1 MPVPRFLTASVRIS
15 ISAKSN
21 GKYSMT
27 QVVIVGAGPTGATLA
42 LLLVKRGIR
51 TTLIEAAKDSYRVFR
66 GEGLM
71 PSGLDAIAQM
81 GLSPMLESIP
91 HRQIDAW
98 EFILGDRQLF
108 RVDEP
113 IGSNQPCTLVSQPP
127 LLEALIAEAQL
138 HPEFEFISGVPVK
151 DLLWN
156 GDRISGVKLADGR
169 EISATLV
176 IGTDGR
182 NSIVRQRAGLDLV
195 TQEKSIDVL
204 WFKLAAHPRF
214 VADNVFYSILNNGSG
229 FSVFHGAEDGKL
241 HLAWVLEAEDKTD
254 RKYADWAETFA
265 SLSPGWMAEHFRN
278 SQDTIESPM
287 RLSVVV
293 GRCPSWHRPGII
305 LLGDA
310 AHPMS
315 PVRAQGIN
323 MALRD
328 VIVAANYLVPLLKTE
343 ANCEDIDLA
352 LSRIQAE
359 REPEIIR
366 AQQLQAQEAWKGEQ
380 LRNNGFVRLLMMQ
393 LAPFLGK
400 RIRQFWVKGQYEL
413 RQGVTE
419 VRLIV

>member
-1 MPVPRFLTASVRIS
+1 
-15 ISAKSN
+15 
-21 GKYSMT
+21 MT
-27 QVVIVGAGPTGATLA
+27 QVVIVGGGPTGAALS
-42 LLLVKRGIR
+42 LLLVKRGIP
-51 TTLIEAAKDSYRVFR
+51 TTLIEAAKDAYRVFR

-81 GLSPMLESIP
+81 GFSPIVESVP
-91 HRQIDAW
+91 HRKIDAW
-98 EFILGDRQLF
+98 EFIVGDRQLF

-113 IGSNQPCTLVSQPP
+113 MGCDRPCTLVSQPP

-151 DLLWN
+151 DLLYN
-156 GDRISGVKLADGR
+156 GDRVSGVKLADGR
-169 EISATLV
+169 EISAALV

-182 NSIVRQRAGLDLV
+182 NSIVRQRAGLELA

-204 WFKLAAHPRF
+204 WFKLAAHPKF

-241 HLAWVLEAEDKTD
+241 HLAWVLAADDKTD
-254 RKYADWAETFA
+254 WKQTDWAETFA
-265 SLSPGWMAEHFRN
+265 SLSPGWMAQHFRN
-278 SQDTIESPM
+278 SQETIESPM

-293 GRCPSWHRPGII
+293 GRCPRWHQPGIL

-323 MALRD
+323 MAFRD
-328 VIVAANYLVPLLKTE
+328 VIVAANHLVPLLKSE
-343 ANCEDIDLA
+343 ANCADIDLA

-359 REPEIIR
+359 REPEIVR
-366 AQQLQAQEAWKGEQ
+366 AQRLQAQEAWKGEQ
-380 LRNNGFVRLLMMQ
+380 LRKNGLLRLLMGQ
-393 LAPFLGK
+393 IAPFLGG
-400 RIRQFWVKGQYEL
+400 RIQQFWVKGQYEL

-419 VRLIV
+419 VKLIV

>member
-1 MPVPRFLTASVRIS
+1 M
-15 ISAKSN
+15 
-21 GKYSMT
+21 M
-27 QVVIVGAGPTGATLA
+27 QVVIVGAGPTGAALA
-42 LLLVKRGIR
+42 LLLVKRGIAV
-51 TTLIEAAKDSYRVFR
+51 TLVEAAKDAYRVFR

-81 GLSPMLESIP
+81 GLSTMLEGVP

-98 EFILGDRQLF
+98 EFVVGSRQLF

-113 IGSNQPCTLVSQPP
+113 MGSNRPCTLVSQPP
-127 LLEALIAEAQL
+127 LLETLISEAQL
-138 HPEFEFISGVPVK
+138 HPEFEFIPGVPVK
-151 DLLWN
+151 DLLYSN
-156 GDRISGVKLADGR
+156 DRVAGVKLGDGR
-169 EISATLV
+169 EIPAALV

-182 NSIVRQRAGLDLV
+182 NSVVRQRAELELV
-195 TQEKSIDVL
+195 KQQNSIDVL

-214 VADNVFYSILNNGSG
+214 VADNVFYSILNGGSG
-229 FSVFHGAEDGKL
+229 FSVFHGAESGKL
-241 HLAWVLEAEDKTD
+241 HLAWVLSTDDKTD
-254 RKYADWAETFA
+254 RKHTDWAETFA
-265 SLSPGWMAEHFRN
+265 SLSPAWMAEHFRN
-278 SQDTIESPM
+278 CADTIESPM

-293 GRCPSWHRPGII
+293 GRCPRWHRPGII

-323 MALRD
+323 MAFRD
-328 VIVAANYLVPLLKTE
+328 VIVAANHLVPLLKAG
-343 ANCEDIDLA
+343 ANSEDIDLA

-380 LRNNGFVRLLMMQ
+380 LRKNGLLRLLMMQ
-393 LAPFLGK
+393 AAPLLGEK
-400 RIRQFWVKGQYEL
+400 IKQFWVKGQYEL

-419 VRLIV
+419 VKLVV

>member
-1 MPVPRFLTASVRIS
+1 MR
-15 ISAKSN
+15 
-21 GKYSMT
+21 
-27 QVVIVGAGPTGATLA
+27 QVVIVGSGPTGAALA
-42 LLLVKRGIR
+42 LLLVKRGIA
-51 TTLIEAAKDSYRVFR
+51 TTLVEAAKDAYRVFR

-81 GLSPMLESIP
+81 GLSTMLEGVP

-98 EFILGDRQLF
+98 EFVVGDRQLF

-113 IGSNQPCTLVSQPP
+113 MGSNRPCTLVSQPP
-127 LLEALIAEAQL
+127 LLETLISEAQL
-138 HPEFEFISGVPVK
+138 HPEFEFIPGVPVK
-151 DLLWN
+151 DLLYSN
-156 GDRISGVKLADGR
+156 DRIAGVKLGDGR
-169 EISATLV
+169 DIPAALV

-182 NSIVRQRAGLDLV
+182 NSVVRQRAELELV
-195 TQEKSIDVL
+195 KQQNSIDVL

-214 VADNVFYSILNNGSG
+214 VTDNVFYSILNGGSG
-229 FSVFHGAEDGKL
+229 FSVFHGAESGKL
-241 HLAWVLEAEDKTD
+241 HLAWVLSADDKTD
-254 RKYADWAETFA
+254 RKHTDWAETFA
-265 SLSPGWMAEHFRN
+265 SLSPAWMAEHFRN
-278 SQDTIESPM
+278 CADTIESPM

-293 GRCPSWHRPGII
+293 GRCPRWHRPGII

-323 MALRD
+323 MAFRD
-328 VIVAANYLVPLLKTE
+328 VIVAANHLVPLLKAG
-343 ANCEDIDLA
+343 ANYEDIDLA

-380 LRNNGFVRLLMMQ
+380 LRKNGLLRLLMMQ
-393 LAPFLGK
+393 AAPFLGEK
-400 RIRQFWVKGQYEL
+400 IKQFWVKGQYEL

-419 VRLIV
+419 VKLVV

>member
-1 MPVPRFLTASVRIS
+1 M
-15 ISAKSN
+15 
-21 GKYSMT
+21 M
-27 QVVIVGAGPTGATLA
+27 QVVIVGAGPTGAALA
-42 LLLVKRGIR
+42 LLLVKRGIAV
-51 TTLIEAAKDSYRVFR
+51 TLVEAAKDAYRVFR

-81 GLSPMLESIP
+81 GLSTMLEGVP

-98 EFILGDRQLF
+98 EFIVGDRQLF

-113 IGSNQPCTLVSQPP
+113 MGSNRPCTLVSQPP
-127 LLEALIAEAQL
+127 LLETLISEAQL

-151 DLLWN
+151 DLLYSN
-156 GDRISGVKLADGR
+156 DRIAGVKLGDGR
-169 EISATLV
+169 EIPAALV

-182 NSIVRQRAGLDLV
+182 NSVVRQRAELELV
-195 TQEKSIDVL
+195 KQQNSIDVL

-214 VADNVFYSILNNGSG
+214 VADNVFYSILNGGSG
-229 FSVFHGAEDGKL
+229 FSVFHGAESGKL
-241 HLAWVLEAEDKTD
+241 HLAWVLSADDKTD
-254 RKYADWAETFA
+254 RKHTDWAETFA
-265 SLSPGWMAEHFRN
+265 SLSPAWMAEHFRN
-278 SQDTIESPM
+278 CADTIESPM

-293 GRCPSWHRPGII
+293 GRCPRWHRPGII

-323 MALRD
+323 MAFRD
-328 VIVAANYLVPLLKTE
+328 VIVAANHLVPLLKAG

-366 AQQLQAQEAWKGEQ
+366 AQQLQAKEAWKGEQ
-380 LRNNGFVRLLMMQ
+380 LRKNGLVRLLMMQ
-393 LAPFLGK
+393 AAPFLGEK
-400 RIRQFWVKGQYEL
+400 IKQFWVKGQYEL

-419 VRLIV
+419 VKLVV

>member
-1 MPVPRFLTASVRIS
+1 M
-15 ISAKSN
+15 
-21 GKYSMT
+21 M
-27 QVVIVGAGPTGATLA
+27 QVVIVGAGATGAALA
-42 LLLVKRGIR
+42 LLLVKRGIAV
-51 TTLIEAAKDSYRVFR
+51 TLVEAAKDAYRVFR

-81 GLSPMLESIP
+81 GLSTMLEGVP

-98 EFILGDRQLF
+98 EFVVGDRQLF

-113 IGSNQPCTLVSQPP
+113 MGSNRPCTLVSQPP
-127 LLEALIAEAQL
+127 LLETLISEAQL
-138 HPEFEFISGVPVK
+138 HPEFEFIPGVPVK
-151 DLLWN
+151 DLLYSN
-156 GDRISGVKLADGR
+156 DRIAGVKLGDGR
-169 EISATLV
+169 EIPAALV

-182 NSIVRQRAGLDLV
+182 NSVVRQRAELELV
-195 TQEKSIDVL
+195 KQQNSIDVL

-214 VADNVFYSILNNGSG
+214 VADNVFYSILNGGSG
-229 FSVFHGAEDGKL
+229 FSVFHGAESGKL
-241 HLAWVLEAEDKTD
+241 HLAWVLSADDKTD
-254 RKYADWAETFA
+254 RKHTDWAETFA
-265 SLSPGWMAEHFRN
+265 SLSPAWMAEHFRN
-278 SQDTIESPM
+278 CADTIESPM

-293 GRCPSWHRPGII
+293 GRCPRWHQPGII

-323 MALRD
+323 MAFRD
-328 VIVAANYLVPLLKTE
+328 VIVAANHLVPLLKAG
-343 ANCEDIDLA
+343 ANYQDIDLA

-380 LRNNGFVRLLMMQ
+380 LRKNGLLRLLMMQ
-393 LAPFLGK
+393 AAPFLGEK
-400 RIRQFWVKGQYEL
+400 IKQFWVKGQYEL

-419 VRLIV
+419 VKLVV

>member
-1 MPVPRFLTASVRIS
+1 MAV
-15 ISAKSN
+15 
-21 GKYSMT
+21 T
-27 QVVIVGAGPTGATLA
+27 QVVIVGAGPTGAALA
-42 LLLVKRGIR
+42 LLLVKRGIAV
-51 TTLIEAAKDSYRVFR
+51 TLVEAAKDSYRVFR
-66 GEGLM
+66 GEALM

-81 GLSPMLESIP
+81 GLSPMLERVP

-98 EFILGDRQLF
+98 EFIVGDRQLF

-113 IGSNQPCTLVSQPP
+113 MGSNQPCTLVSQPP
-127 LLEALIAEAQL
+127 LLETLISEAQL

-156 GDRISGVKLADGR
+156 SDRISGVKLADGR
-169 EISATLV
+169 EIPAALV

-182 NSIVRQRAGLDLV
+182 NSMVRQRAGLKLV
-195 TQEKSIDVL
+195 TQQKSIDVL

-229 FSVFHGAEDGKL
+229 FSIFHGAEEGKL
-241 HLAWVLEAEDKTD
+241 HLAWVLSADDKFD
-254 RKYADWAETFA
+254 RKHADWAEIFA
-265 SLSPGWMAEHFRN
+265 LRSPGWMAEHFRN
-278 SQDTIESPM
+278 CKDLIESPM

-293 GRCPSWHRPGII
+293 GRCPRWHLPGII

-323 MALRD
+323 MAFRD
-328 VIVAANYLVPLLKTE
+328 VIVAANHLVPLLKAG
-343 ANCEDIDLA
+343 ANCGDIDLA

-380 LRNNGFVRLLMMQ
+380 LRKNGLLRLLMMQ
-393 LAPFLGK
+393 TAPFLGEK
-400 RIRQFWVKGQYEL
+400 IKQFWVKGQYEL

-419 VRLIV
+419 VKLVV

>member
-1 MPVPRFLTASVRIS
+1 MAV
-15 ISAKSN
+15 
-21 GKYSMT
+21 T
-27 QVVIVGAGPTGATLA
+27 QVVIVGAGPTGAALA
-42 LLLVKRGIR
+42 LLLVKRGIAV
-51 TTLIEAAKDSYRVFR
+51 TLVEAAKDSYRVFR
-66 GEGLM
+66 GEALM

-81 GLSPMLESIP
+81 GLSPMLERVP

-98 EFILGDRQLF
+98 EFIVGDRQLF

-113 IGSNQPCTLVSQPP
+113 MGSNQPCTLVSQPP
-127 LLEALIAEAQL
+127 LLETLISEAQL

-156 GDRISGVKLADGR
+156 SDRISGVKLADGR
-169 EISATLV
+169 EIPAALV

-182 NSIVRQRAGLDLV
+182 NSMVRQRAGLKLV
-195 TQEKSIDVL
+195 TQQKSIDVL

-229 FSVFHGAEDGKL
+229 FSIFHGAEEGKL
-241 HLAWVLEAEDKTD
+241 HLAWVLSADDKFD
-254 RKYADWAETFA
+254 RKHADWAEIFA
-265 SLSPGWMAEHFRN
+265 LRSPAWMAEHFRN
-278 SQDTIESPM
+278 CKDSIESPM

-293 GRCPSWHRPGII
+293 GRCPRWHLPGII

-323 MALRD
+323 MAFRD
-328 VIVAANYLVPLLKTE
+328 VIVAANHLVPLLKAG
-343 ANCEDIDLA
+343 ANCGDIDLA

-380 LRNNGFVRLLMMQ
+380 LRKNGLLRLLMMQ
-393 LAPFLGK
+393 TAPFLGEK
-400 RIRQFWVKGQYEL
+400 IKQFWVKGQYEL

-419 VRLIV
+419 VKLVV

>member
-1 MPVPRFLTASVRIS
+1 M
-15 ISAKSN
+15 
-21 GKYSMT
+21 M
-27 QVVIVGAGPTGATLA
+27 QVVIVGSGPTGAALA
-42 LLLVKRGIR
+42 LLLVKRGIA

-81 GLSPMLESIP
+81 GLSTMLEGVP

-98 EFILGDRQLF
+98 EFVVGDRQLF

-113 IGSNQPCTLVSQPP
+113 MGSNRPCTLVSQPP
-127 LLEALIAEAQL
+127 LLETLISEAKL

-151 DLLWN
+151 DLLYRD
-156 GDRISGVKLADGR
+156 DRIAGVKLGDGR
-169 EISATLV
+169 EIPAALV

-182 NSIVRQRAGLDLV
+182 SSVVRQRAELELV
-195 TQEKSIDVL
+195 KQQNSIDVL

-214 VADNVFYSILNNGSG
+214 VADNVFYSILNGGSG
-229 FSVFHGAEDGKL
+229 FSVFHGAESGKL
-241 HLAWVLEAEDKTD
+241 HLAWVLSADDKTAW
-254 RKYADWAETFA
+254 KHTDWAETFA
-265 SLSPGWMAEHFRN
+265 SRSPAWMAEHFR
-278 SQDTIESPM
+278 SCADTIESPM

-293 GRCPSWHRPGII
+293 GRCPRWHRSGII

-328 VIVAANYLVPLLKTE
+328 VIVAANYLVPLLKAG
-343 ANCEDIDLA
+343 ANWEDIDLA

-380 LRNNGFVRLLMMQ
+380 LRKNGLLRLLMMQ
-393 LAPFLGK
+393 AAPFLGEK
-400 RIRQFWVKGQYEL
+400 IKQFWVKGQYEL
-413 RQGVTE
+413 RQGVRQ
-419 VRLIV
+419 VKLVV

>member
-1 MPVPRFLTASVRIS
+1 
-15 ISAKSN
+15 
-21 GKYSMT
+21 MT
-27 QVVIVGAGPTGATLA
+27 QVVIVGSGPTGAALA
-42 LLLVKRGIR
+42 LLLVKRGIAV
-51 TTLIEAAKDSYRVFR
+51 TLVEAAKDAYRVFR
-66 GEGLM
+66 GEALM

-81 GLSPMLESIP
+81 GLSTILEGVP

-98 EFILGDRQLF
+98 EFVVGDRQLF

-113 IGSNQPCTLVSQPP
+113 MGSNRHCTLVSQPP
-127 LLEALIAEAQL
+127 LLETLISEAQL

-151 DLLWN
+151 DLLYSN
-156 GDRISGVKLADGR
+156 DRIAGVKLADGR
-169 EISATLV
+169 EIPAALA

-182 NSIVRQRAGLDLV
+182 NSVVRQRAELELV
-195 TQEKSIDVL
+195 KQQNSIDVL

-214 VADNVFYSILNNGSG
+214 VADNVFYSILNGGSG
-229 FSVFHGAEDGKL
+229 FSVFHGAESGKL
-241 HLAWVLEAEDKTD
+241 HLAWVLSADDKTD
-254 RKYADWAETFA
+254 RKHTDWAETFA
-265 SLSPGWMAEHFRN
+265 SLSPAWMAEHFRN
-278 SQDTIESPM
+278 CADTIESPM

-293 GRCPSWHRPGII
+293 GRCPRWHRPGII

-328 VIVAANYLVPLLKTE
+328 VIVAANHLVPLLKAG
-343 ANCEDIDLA
+343 ANSEDIDLA

-366 AQQLQAQEAWKGEQ
+366 AQQLQAQEAGKGEQ
-380 LRNNGFVRLLMMQ
+380 LRKNRLLRLLMMQ
-393 LAPFLGK
+393 TAPFLGEK
-400 RIRQFWVKGQYEL
+400 IKQFWVKGQYEL

-419 VRLIV
+419 VKLVV

>member
-1 MPVPRFLTASVRIS
+1 MA
-15 ISAKSN
+15 
-21 GKYSMT
+21 
-27 QVVIVGAGPTGATLA
+27 QVVIVGSGPTGAALA
-42 LLLVKRGIR
+42 LLLVKRGIAV
-51 TTLIEAAKDSYRVFR
+51 TLVEAAKDSYRVFR

-81 GLSPMLESIP
+81 GLSTMLEGVP

-98 EFILGDRQLF
+98 EFVVGDRQLF

-113 IGSNQPCTLVSQPP
+113 MGSNRPCTLVSQPP
-127 LLEALIAEAQL
+127 LLETLISEAKL
-138 HPEFEFISGVPVK
+138 HPEFEFISGIPVK
-151 DLLWN
+151 DLLYSN
-156 GDRISGVKLADGR
+156 DRIAGVKLGDGR
-169 EISATLV
+169 DIPAALV

-182 NSIVRQRAGLDLV
+182 NSVVRQRAELELV
-195 TQEKSIDVL
+195 KQQNSIDVL

-214 VADNVFYSILNNGSG
+214 VADNVFYSILNGGSG
-229 FSVFHGAEDGKL
+229 FSVFHGAESGKL
-241 HLAWVLEAEDKTD
+241 HLAWVLSADDKTD
-254 RKYADWAETFA
+254 RKHTDWAETFA
-265 SLSPGWMAEHFRN
+265 SLSPAWMAEHFRN
-278 SQDTIESPM
+278 CADTIESPM

-293 GRCPSWHRPGII
+293 GRCPRWHRPGII

-323 MALRD
+323 MAFRD
-328 VIVAANYLVPLLKTE
+328 VIVAANHLVPLLKAG
-343 ANCEDIDLA
+343 ANYEDIDLA

-380 LRNNGFVRLLMMQ
+380 LRKNGLLRLLMMQ
-393 LAPFLGK
+393 TAPFLGEK
-400 RIRQFWVKGQYEL
+400 IKQFWVKGQYEL

-419 VRLIV
+419 VRLVVLK

>member
-1 MPVPRFLTASVRIS
+1 MR
-15 ISAKSN
+15 
-21 GKYSMT
+21 
-27 QVVIVGAGPTGATLA
+27 QVVIVGSGPTGAALA
-42 LLLVKRGIR
+42 LLLVKRGIA
-51 TTLIEAAKDSYRVFR
+51 TTLVEAAKDSYRMFR

-81 GLSPMLESIP
+81 GLSSMLEGVP

-98 EFILGDRQLF
+98 EFVVGDRQLF

-113 IGSNQPCTLVSQPP
+113 MGSNRPCTLVSQPP
-127 LLEALIAEAQL
+127 LLETLISEAQL
-138 HPEFEFISGVPVK
+138 HPEFELISGIPVK
-151 DLLWN
+151 DLLYRD
-156 GDRISGVKLADGR
+156 DRIAGVKLGDGR
-169 EISATLV
+169 EIPAALV

-182 NSIVRQRAGLDLV
+182 NSVVRQRAELELV
-195 TQEKSIDVL
+195 KQQNSIDVL

-214 VADNVFYSILNNGSG
+214 VADNVFYSILNGGSG
-229 FSVFHGAEDGKL
+229 FSVFHGAESGKL
-241 HLAWVLEAEDKTD
+241 HLAWVLSADDKTD
-254 RKYADWAETFA
+254 RKHTDWAETFA

-278 SQDTIESPM
+278 SADTIESPM

-293 GRCPSWHRPGII
+293 GRCPRWHRPGIL

-328 VIVAANYLVPLLKTE
+328 VIVAANHLVPLLKAG
-343 ANCEDIDLA
+343 ANYEDIDLA

-380 LRNNGFVRLLMMQ
+380 LRNNVFIRLLMMQ
-393 LAPFLGK
+393 TAPFLGEK
-400 RIRQFWVKGQYEL
+400 IKQFWVKGQYEL

-419 VRLIV
+419 VKLVV

>member
-1 MPVPRFLTASVRIS
+1 
-15 ISAKSN
+15 
-21 GKYSMT
+21 MT
-27 QVVIVGAGPTGATLA
+27 QVVIVGSGPTGAALA
-42 LLLVKRGIR
+42 LLLVKRGIAV
-51 TTLIEAAKDSYRVFR
+51 TLVEAAKDAYRVFR

-81 GLSPMLESIP
+81 GLSTMLEGVP

-98 EFILGDRQLF
+98 EFVVGDRQLF

-113 IGSNQPCTLVSQPP
+113 MGSNRPCTLVSQPP
-127 LLEALIAEAQL
+127 LLETLISEAQL
-138 HPEFEFISGVPVK
+138 HPEFEFIPGVPVK
-151 DLLWN
+151 DLLYSN
-156 GDRISGVKLADGR
+156 DRIAGVKLGDGR
-169 EISATLV
+169 EIPAALV

-182 NSIVRQRAGLDLV
+182 NSVVRQRAELELV
-195 TQEKSIDVL
+195 KQQNSIDVL

-214 VADNVFYSILNNGSG
+214 VADNVFYSILNGGSG
-229 FSVFHGAEDGKL
+229 FSVFHGAESGKL
-241 HLAWVLEAEDKTD
+241 HLAWVLSADDKTD
-254 RKYADWAETFA
+254 RKHTDWAETLA
-265 SLSPGWMAEHFRN
+265 SRSPAWMAEHFRN
-278 SQDTIESPM
+278 CADTIESPM

-293 GRCPSWHRPGII
+293 GRCPRWHRPGII

-323 MALRD
+323 MAFRD
-328 VIVAANYLVPLLKTE
+328 VIVAANHLVPLLKAG
-343 ANCEDIDLA
+343 ANYEDIDLA

-380 LRNNGFVRLLMMQ
+380 LRKNGLLRLLMMQ
-393 LAPFLGK
+393 AAPFLGEK
-400 RIRQFWVKGQYEL
+400 IKQFWVKGQYEL

-419 VRLIV
+419 VKLVV

>member
-1 MPVPRFLTASVRIS
+1 MR
-15 ISAKSN
+15 
-21 GKYSMT
+21 
-27 QVVIVGAGPTGATLA
+27 QVVIVGSGPTGAALA
-42 LLLVKRGIR
+42 LLLVKRGIAV
-51 TTLIEAAKDSYRVFR
+51 TLVEAAKDAYRVFR

-81 GLSPMLESIP
+81 GLSTMLEGVP

-98 EFILGDRQLF
+98 EFVVGDRQLF

-113 IGSNQPCTLVSQPP
+113 MGSNRPCTLVSQPP
-127 LLEALIAEAQL
+127 LLETLISEAKL

-151 DLLWN
+151 DLLYSN
-156 GDRISGVKLADGR
+156 DRIAGVKLGDGR
-169 EISATLV
+169 EIPAALV

-182 NSIVRQRAGLDLV
+182 NSVVRQRAELELV
-195 TQEKSIDVL
+195 KQQNSIDVL

-214 VADNVFYSILNNGSG
+214 VADNVFYSILNGGSG
-229 FSVFHGAEDGKL
+229 FSVFHGAESGKL
-241 HLAWVLEAEDKTD
+241 HLAWVLSADDKTE
-254 RKYADWAETFA
+254 RKHTDWAETFA
-265 SLSPGWMAEHFRN
+265 SLSPAWMAEHFRN
-278 SQDTIESPM
+278 CADTIESPM

-293 GRCPSWHRPGII
+293 GRCPRWHRPGII

-323 MALRD
+323 MAFRD
-328 VIVAANYLVPLLKTE
+328 VIVAANHLVPLLKAG
-343 ANCEDIDLA
+343 ANYEDIDLA

-380 LRNNGFVRLLMMQ
+380 LRKNGLLRLLMMQ
-393 LAPFLGK
+393 VAPFLGEK
-400 RIRQFWVKGQYEL
+400 IKQFWVKGQYEL

-419 VRLIV
+419 VKLLV

>member
-1 MPVPRFLTASVRIS
+1 
-15 ISAKSN
+15 
-21 GKYSMT
+21 MT
-27 QVVIVGAGPTGATLA
+27 QVVIVGAGPTGAGLA

-81 GLSPMLESIP
+81 GLSPMLEGVP

-98 EFILGDRQLF
+98 EFIVGDRQLF

-113 IGSNQPCTLVSQPP
+113 MGSNRPCTLVSQPP
-127 LLEALIAEAQL
+127 LLETLISEAQL
-138 HPEFEFISGVPVK
+138 HPEFEFIPGVPVK
-151 DLLWN
+151 DLLYSN
-156 GDRISGVKLADGR
+156 DRIAGVKLGDGR
-169 EISATLV
+169 EIPAALV

-182 NSIVRQRAGLDLV
+182 NSVVRQRAELELV
-195 TQEKSIDVL
+195 KQQNSIDVL

-214 VADNVFYSILNNGSG
+214 VADNVFYSILNGGSG
-229 FSVFHGAEDGKL
+229 FSVFHGAESGKL
-241 HLAWVLEAEDKTD
+241 HLAWVLSAEDKTD
-254 RKYADWAETFA
+254 RKHTDWAETFA
-265 SLSPGWMAEHFRN
+265 SLSPAWMAEHFRN
-278 SQDTIESPM
+278 CADTIESPM

-293 GRCPSWHRPGII
+293 GRCPHWHRPGII

-323 MALRD
+323 LALRD
-328 VIVAANYLVPLLKTE
+328 VIVAANHLVPLLKAGANYE
-343 ANCEDIDLA
+343 ALDLA

-380 LRNNGFVRLLMMQ
+380 LRTNGLLRLLMMQ

-400 RIRQFWVKGQYEL
+400 NIQQFWVKGQYEL

-419 VRLIV
+419 VKLVV

>member
-1 MPVPRFLTASVRIS
+1 M
-15 ISAKSN
+15 
-21 GKYSMT
+21 M
-27 QVVIVGAGPTGATLA
+27 QVVIVGAGPTGAALA
-42 LLLVKRGIR
+42 LLLVKRGIAV
-51 TTLIEAAKDSYRVFR
+51 TLVEAAKDSYRVFR

-81 GLSPMLESIP
+81 GLSSMLESVP

-98 EFILGDRQLF
+98 EFVVGDRQLF

-113 IGSNQPCTLVSQPP
+113 MGSNRPCTLVSQPP
-127 LLEALIAEAQL
+127 LLETLISEAQL

-151 DLLWN
+151 DLLYSN
-156 GDRISGVKLADGR
+156 DRIAGVKLGDGR
-169 EISATLV
+169 EIPAALV
-176 IGTDGR
+176 IGADGR
-182 NSIVRQRAGLDLV
+182 NSVVRQRAELELV
-195 TQEKSIDVL
+195 KQQNSIDVL

-214 VADNVFYSILNNGSG
+214 VADNVFYAILNGGSA
-229 FSVFHGAEDGKL
+229 FSIFHGAESGKL
-241 HLAWVLEAEDKTD
+241 HLGWVLSAGDKTD
-254 RKYADWAETFA
+254 WKHTDWAETFA
-265 SLSPGWMAEHFRN
+265 SLSPAWMAEHFRN
-278 SQDTIESPM
+278 CADTIESPM

-293 GRCPSWHRPGII
+293 GRCPRWHRPGII

-315 PVRAQGIN
+315 PLRAQGIN

-328 VIVAANYLVPLLKTE
+328 VIVAANHLVPLLKAG

-366 AQQLQAQEAWKGEQ
+366 AQQLQAQEAGKGEQ
-380 LRNNGFVRLLMMQ
+380 LRKNGLLRLLMMQ
-393 LAPFLGK
+393 AAPFLGEK
-400 RIRQFWVKGQYEL
+400 IKQFWVKGQYEL

-419 VRLIV
+419 VKLVV

>member
-1 MPVPRFLTASVRIS
+1 MAV
-15 ISAKSN
+15 
-21 GKYSMT
+21 M

-42 LLLVKRGIR
+42 LLLVKRGIGV
-51 TTLIEAAKDSYRVFR
+51 TLVEAAKDFYRVFR

-81 GLSPMLESIP
+81 GLSSMLQSVP
-91 HRQIDAW
+91 HRNIDGW
-98 EFILGDRQLF
+98 EFIVGDRQLF

-113 IGSNQPCTLVSQPP
+113 MGSNQPCTLVSQPP
-127 LLEALIAEAQL
+127 LLEALIAAAQL
-138 HPEFEFISGVPVK
+138 YPEFELIQGVPVK
-151 DLLWN
+151 DLIYSS
-156 GDRISGVKLADGR
+156 DRISGVKLADGR
-169 EISATLV
+169 EISAALV

-182 NSIVRQRAGLDLV
+182 NSVVRQRAGLELV
-195 TQEKSIDVL
+195 KQQNSIDVL

-214 VADNVFYSILNNGSG
+214 VADNVFYSILNDGSA

-241 HLAWVLEAEDKTD
+241 HLAWVLSAEDKTD
-254 RKYADWAETFA
+254 RQHTDWAETFA
-265 SLSPGWMAEHFRN
+265 SRSPLWMAEHFRN
-278 SQDTIESPM
+278 CKDTIESPQ

-293 GRCPSWHRPGII
+293 GCCPRWYQPGIL

-323 MALRD
+323 MAFRD
-328 VIVAANYLVPLLKTE
+328 VIVAANHLVPLLKAG
-343 ANCEDIDLA
+343 ANDRDIDLA
-352 LSRIQAE
+352 LSQIQAQ
-359 REPEIIR
+359 REPEIRR

-393 LAPFLGK
+393 LAPFLGYIIK
-400 RIRQFWVKGQYEL
+400 QFWVKGQYEL

-419 VRLIV
+419 VKLVV

>member
-1 MPVPRFLTASVRIS
+1 MR
-15 ISAKSN
+15 
-21 GKYSMT
+21 
-27 QVVIVGAGPTGATLA
+27 QVVIVGAGPTGAALA
-42 LLLVKRGIR
+42 LLLVKRGIA
-51 TTLIEAAKDSYRVFR
+51 TTLVEAAKDSYRVFR
-66 GEGLM
+66 GEALM

-81 GLSPMLESIP
+81 GLSSMLEGVP

-98 EFILGDRQLF
+98 EFVVGDRQLF

-113 IGSNQPCTLVSQPP
+113 MGSNRPCTLVSQPP
-127 LLEALIAEAQL
+127 LLETLISEAQL

-151 DLLWN
+151 DLLYSN
-156 GDRISGVKLADGR
+156 DRIAGVKLGDGR
-169 EISATLV
+169 EIPAALV

-182 NSIVRQRAGLDLV
+182 NSVVRQRAELELV
-195 TQEKSIDVL
+195 KQQNSIDVL

-214 VADNVFYSILNNGSG
+214 VADNVFYSILNGGSG
-229 FSVFHGAEDGKL
+229 FSVFHGAESGKL
-241 HLAWVLEAEDKTD
+241 HLAWVLSADDKTD
-254 RKYADWAETFA
+254 RKHTDWAETFA
-265 SLSPGWMAEHFRN
+265 SLSPAWMAEYFRN
-278 SQDTIESPM
+278 CADTIESPM

-293 GRCPSWHRPGII
+293 GRCPRWHRPGII

-328 VIVAANYLVPLLKTE
+328 VIVAANHLVPLLTAG

-380 LRNNGFVRLLMMQ
+380 LRKNGLLRLLMMQ
-393 LAPFLGK
+393 TAPFLGEK
-400 RIRQFWVKGQYEL
+400 IKQFWVKGQYEL

-419 VRLIV
+419 VKLVV